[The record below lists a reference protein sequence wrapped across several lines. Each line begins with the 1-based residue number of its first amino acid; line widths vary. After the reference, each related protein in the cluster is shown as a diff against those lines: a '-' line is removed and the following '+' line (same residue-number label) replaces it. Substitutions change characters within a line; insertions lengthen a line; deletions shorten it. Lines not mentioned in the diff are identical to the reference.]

1 MNIILVSK
9 WFAFPP
15 HILRHA
21 VEGLQT
27 LAMWIEIAIAWLT
40 REFI

>member
-1 MNIILVSK
+1 MMMIVFLK

-15 HILRHA
+15 HIVHHV

-27 LAMWIEIAIAWLT
+27 LASWIEEALAWIT
-40 REFI
+40 REFM

>member
-1 MNIILVSK
+1 MK

-15 HILRHA
+15 HIVRHV

-27 LAMWIEIAIAWLT
+27 LAMWIEQALEWIS
-40 REFI
+40 RELL